1 MVIDGKVFRGFG
13 RHREAI
19 ERALKGEGQGDGEAA
34 GAGNGDGER

>member
-19 ERALKGEGQGDGEAA
+19 ERALKGEGDGEAA
-34 GAGNGDGER
+34 GAGNGDGDR